1 MKAFIFDMDGVI
13 IDSEPMHNAT
23 LAKVMKEYG
32 IDTDEK
38 YVYTLSGLNISAMFA
53 KVKKDKGL
61 SVPIDEIVDIYN
73 HKILSYAQGNNLGA
87 IGGINEL
94 LSDLKEHGI
103 PTAVAS
109 SSPIEFIEANISNL
123 GLNDYFQFLL
133 SGNEVTNGKPA
144 PDIYL
149 AAAKRL
155 NVLPQDC
162 VVLEDSHNGVKAAKS
177 AGMTCIGFQNPNS
190 GIQDISMADMVIDNI
205 SQIDINLLLS

>member
-23 LAKVMKEYG
+23 LANVMKEYG
-32 IDTDEK
+32 IDADEK
-38 YVYTLSGLNISAMFA
+38 YMYTLSGLNISAMFS

-73 HKILSYAQGNNLGA
+73 HKIISYVKENNMGA
-87 IGGINEL
+87 IGGIHEL
-94 LSDLKEHGI
+94 LISLKEHDI

-109 SSPIEFIEANISNL
+109 SSPIEFIETNISNL
-123 GLNDYFQFLL
+123 GFNDYFQFLL

-155 NVLPQDC
+155 NVMPQDC

-190 GIQDISMADMVIDNI
+190 GIQDISMADTVIDSI
-205 SQIDINLLLS
+205 KQIDVNQL